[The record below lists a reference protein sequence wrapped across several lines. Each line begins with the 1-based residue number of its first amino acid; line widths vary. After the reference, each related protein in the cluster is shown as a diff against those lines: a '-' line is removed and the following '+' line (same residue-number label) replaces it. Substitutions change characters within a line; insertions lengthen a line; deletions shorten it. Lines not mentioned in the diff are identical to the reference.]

1 MLPES
6 FACDLVSWDE
16 SCNLARI
23 LAGKIKQSGFKPDLI
38 IAIGRGGYIPARLV
52 SDYLLHEML
61 TSIKIEHWGEA
72 ARKKEQVLIR
82 FPLAVDVR
90 DQTVLIVDD
99 VTDTGDTLR
108 TATEYVNRSDPA
120 EIRTGV
126 LQHKYTSKFEP
137 DYFSEFI
144 SEWKWIIY
152 PWAVHEDLV
161 GFCERVLN
169 RKAQFFSDIKGR
181 LEDRFNIRVNDEDL
195 FAALEDLIVM
205 GRVVK
210 VGSVY
215 RLENR

>member
-16 SCNLARI
+16 SYNLARI
-23 LAGKIKQSGFKPDLI
+23 LAEKIKQSGFQPDLI

-52 SDYLLHEML
+52 SDFLLHEML

-108 TATEYVNRSDPA
+108 TATEYVNRSGPA

-126 LQHKYTSKFEP
+126 LQHKYTSTYEP

-169 RKAQFFSDIKGR
+169 RKAQFFSEIKGR
-181 LEDRFNIRVNDEDL
+181 LAERFNIRVNDEDL
-195 FAALEDLIVM
+195 FAALEDLIAM

>member
-16 SCNLARI
+16 SYNLARI
-23 LAGKIKQSGFKPDLI
+23 LAEKIKQSGFQPDLI

-52 SDYLLHEML
+52 SDFLLHEML

-108 TATEYVNRSDPA
+108 TATEYVNRSGPA

-126 LQHKYTSKFEP
+126 LQHKYTSTYEP

-169 RKAQFFSDIKGR
+169 RKAQFFSEIKVR
-181 LEDRFNIRVNDEDL
+181 LAERFNIRVNDEDL
-195 FAALEDLIVM
+195 FAALEDLIAM